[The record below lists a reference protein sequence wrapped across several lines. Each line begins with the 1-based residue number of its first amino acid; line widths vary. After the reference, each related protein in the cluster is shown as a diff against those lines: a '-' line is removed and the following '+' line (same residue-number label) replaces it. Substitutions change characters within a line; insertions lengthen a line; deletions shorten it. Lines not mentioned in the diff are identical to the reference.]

1 MALVLDSVF
10 SRVNPIMNPDV
21 ANLRERMASGTI
33 EDFSSLNAHELT
45 DLANVLALTAHQLA
59 RHATPDP
66 QAHEV
71 EIPQESE
78 EGL

>member
-1 MALVLDSVF
+1 
-10 SRVNPIMNPDV
+10 MNPDV
-21 ANLRERMASGTI
+21 AHLRERMASGTI

-59 RHATPDP
+59 RHATPNP

-71 EIPQESE
+71 GIPQESD